1 MSLDPDQVRQV
12 ADLARLAVTDADL
25 PVYAAELSNILE
37 LVDQLKAANTADIEP
52 MAHPLN
58 MVQRLRDDAV
68 TEQPDREG
76 FQQLAPQAEGGHY
89 LVPKVIE

>member
-25 PVYAAELSNILE
+25 PVYAGELSNILE
-37 LVDQLKAANTADIEP
+37 LVDQLKAADTEAVTP

-58 MVQRLRDDAV
+58 MVQRLREDAV
-68 TEQPDREG
+68 SESPDRDA